1 MGVWPRDA
9 ARRSCE
15 LVSPAASDMM
25 PLPRYDPCS
34 QGDSPRTVHRGGDA
48 RRLPTIASPDP
59 ASDVRGLLC
68 SLTAPMGA
76 ARAPEQAHDKLG
88 GKVPG
93 RRTRIALCS
102 NGDLWLAILGS
113 SLRDRRPVGRPQCLD
128 VPALQDDGS
137 ISPARS
143 SATEGEGMKLT
154 G

>member
-1 MGVWPRDA
+1 MIR
-9 ARRSCE
+9 ARKATVPVLCTAEVTPAGFPLSLHLTR
-15 LVSPAASDMM
+15 LVTWWVSVLPDGTDGGCAS
-25 PLPRYDPCS
+25 
-34 QGDSPRTVHRGGDA
+34 
-48 RRLPTIASPDP
+48 
-59 ASDVRGLLC
+59 
-68 SLTAPMGA
+68 
-76 ARAPEQAHDKLG
+76 ARAGAQQTGRQGA
-88 GKVPG
+88 G

-137 ISPARS
+137 ILPARS